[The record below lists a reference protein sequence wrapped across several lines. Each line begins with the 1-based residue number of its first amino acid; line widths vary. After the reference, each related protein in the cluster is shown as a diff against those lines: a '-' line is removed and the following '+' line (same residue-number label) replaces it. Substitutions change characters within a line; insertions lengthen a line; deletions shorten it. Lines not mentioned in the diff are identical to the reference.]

1 MVVQRM
7 RMSWQDVAGGPR
19 ARGTVQMEALHIGRL
34 DLIGLGIQ
42 LRTGKNMSNQNKHT
56 IESQSQMRASTA
68 RARRHVS

>member
-42 LRTGKNMSNQNKHT
+42 LRTGKNMSNQSGHP
-56 IESQSQMRASTA
+56 I
-68 RARRHVS
+68 

>member
-42 LRTGKNMSNQNKHT
+42 LRTGKNMSNQSGRPIYTNANV
-56 IESQSQMRASTA
+56 I
-68 RARRHVS
+68 